1 VNLAV
6 SDQVYAYARLTDCE
20 SVIVVLNNAPH
31 PERVEFEVAPAR
43 LVNGTLLEDRLRTGP
58 EIRIEEG
65 RMRVRLP
72 ARSASIYTP
81 RGSHDPASPG
91 K

>member
-1 VNLAV
+1 MAV
-6 SDQVYAYARLTDCE
+6 SGQVYAYARVTDCE

-58 EIRIEEG
+58 KLRIEDG

-72 ARSASIYTP
+72 ARSAGIYT
-81 RGSHDPASPG
+81 RKGLQDPASPG